1 MSLLSKNMTLSFPNH
16 SRSFDG
22 TKNRV
27 RFWGYDTA
35 IEISFFVESAALRM
49 LVPDMSDGEA
59 DTLKAFDVA
68 RKQIH
73 EAANNVYAHRG
84 RKGSYSYILGP
95 GDF

>member
-35 IEISFFVESAALRM
+35 IEISFFVEAAALRM
-49 LVPDMSDGEA
+49 LVPDMGDGEA

-68 RKQIH
+68 RKRIH

-84 RKGSYSYILGP
+84 RKGSYSYILRP
-95 GDF
+95 DDF